1 LLLNNIAAGVVNGTA
16 SVLFYT
22 TIFVKGVFPP
32 PRWIN
37 IAKTASVY
45 WIALLAIISGVMLVV
60 GVIRIRKWF
69 KDKDSLNRMNTPAI
83 IRHAIAFGL
92 YLIST
97 CLLAA
102 AQTLYLIWPPNED
115 HPIVDKVFGIVY
127 FLDQIM
133 QFIA

>member
-1 LLLNNIAAGVVNGTA
+1 
-16 SVLFYT
+16 
-22 TIFVKGVFPP
+22 
-32 PRWIN
+32 
-37 IAKTASVY
+37 
-45 WIALLAIISGVMLVV
+45 MLVV

-102 AQTLYLIWPPNED
+102 AQTLYIFWPPNED
-115 HPIVDKVFGIVY
+115 RPIVDKIFGIVY
-127 FLDQIM
+127 FLD
-133 QFIA
+133 